1 MPQPHPHCSA
11 HEPPRCTR
19 RPQHSGAS
27 KRDGTTKRTAASLRG
42 KQERQDCCQYLFVK
56 CCFFQ
61 FNEVLLKIMQENI
74 REPRVMDSIRLKRSL
89 IFCEFK
95 AINLGEAFVFL
106 PPKNIFASFCKAELT
121 SSHHKDTACCIFCLQ
136 QNEIMV
142 LYTGITILSYTSR
155 A

>member
-11 HEPPRCTR
+11 HEPPRCTP

-27 KRDGTTKRTAASLRG
+27 KRDGTTKRTAASLSGEAAKTRLLSVFIC
-42 KQERQDCCQYLFVK
+42 KML
-56 CCFFQ
+56 FFQ
-61 FNEVLLKIMQENI
+61 FTEVLSKIMQENI

-89 IFCEFK
+89 IFREFK

-136 QNEIMV
+136 QNEITG